1 MFTRTVSVGPGASTP
16 ADSQW
21 QRLDEWAGGQIGF
34 QCVVSGT
41 VVYNVE
47 TTFDDPNDPLNPVA
61 SPTWDSTLSGI
72 DNYAQSVSGAIP
84 CVPRYIKVNLTSGT
98 GSVTMTVTQSLSVPF

>member
-1 MFTRTVSVGPGASTP
+1 MFTRTVSVGPNASTP

-21 QRLDEWAGGQIGF
+21 LRLDEWAGGQIGF

-47 TTFDDPNDPLNPVA
+47 TTFDDPNSPLNPVA

-72 DNYAQSVSGAIP
+72 NGYALSVSGSIEA
-84 CVPRYIKVNLTSGT
+84 VPLYIKVNLTSGT
-98 GSVTMTVTQSLSVPF
+98 GSVALTVSQSLSVPF